1 MVEGDFNKLWYIYT
15 VNRYAVINECCCC
28 SFIKSCP
35 ILCSLKDCSTPG
47 FLPSLSPGVCSNS
60 CLMSQWCHATI
71 SSSVIP
77 FSSYLQSFLASGF
90 SPMSQLFTAG
100 GQSIGAS
107 AAVLPMNI
115 QGWFSLG
122 WTDLI
127 SLQSQ
132 GLSRVFFSTTVSKC
146 LFFSA
151 HPSLWSNSHL
161 IHDYWK
167 NHRFDYMDL
176 FQESNVFS
184 F

>member
-1 MVEGDFNKLWYIYT
+1 M
-15 VNRYAVINECCCC
+15 NRYAVINECCCC

-35 ILCSLKDCSTPG
+35 ILCSLKDCNTPG

-122 WTDLI
+122 LTDLI
-127 SLQSQ
+127 SCNPRDS
-132 GLSRVFFSTTVSKC
+132 
-146 LFFSA
+146 
-151 HPSLWSNSHL
+151 
-161 IHDYWK
+161 
-167 NHRFDYMDL
+167 
-176 FQESNVFS
+176 QESSSAPQFESVCSSVLILLYGPTLISYMITEKIIALTIWTFVRKVMS
-184 F
+184 FFFLICCLRLS